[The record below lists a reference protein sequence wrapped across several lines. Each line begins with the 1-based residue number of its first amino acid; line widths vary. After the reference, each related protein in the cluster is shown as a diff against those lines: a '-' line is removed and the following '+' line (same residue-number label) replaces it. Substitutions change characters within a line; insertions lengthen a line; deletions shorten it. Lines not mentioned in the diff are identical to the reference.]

1 MRVID
6 LHCDTVMKL
15 MQGREKVNLRKNDFS
30 VDLERLKKSN
40 SMAQFFAL
48 FIEKQYVDN
57 AFEFCMDM
65 ADRIHE
71 EIKNNNEIIKL
82 ATNYEELIKNNEEGK
97 ISAFLTIEEG
107 GALKGKLSNLRNFY
121 KLGVR
126 LITLTWNYENE
137 IGYPNKN
144 IDFINKG
151 LKDFGLEVVEEMNN
165 LGMVIDV
172 SHLSDGGFYDVAK
185 HSKDPFV
192 ASHSNARE
200 ICGHR
205 RNLTDEMIKI
215 LSNKGGVTGINFE
228 RSFLNNEERSNIED
242 MLRHINHIY
251 DIGGIDVIALG
262 TDLDGINSKGI
273 EIDNIGDIH
282 KLSNALLKDGFTEDE
297 VEKIFYKNAMR
308 LIKDVMK

>member
-57 AFEFCMDM
+57 VFEFCMDM
-65 ADRIHE
+65 ADRIHQ
-71 EIKNNNEIIKL
+71 EIKNNSEIINL

-144 IDFINKG
+144 PDFLNKG
-151 LKDFGLEVVEEMNN
+151 LKNFGLEVVEEMNN

-185 HSKDPFV
+185 HSKYPFV

-228 RSFLNNEERSNIED
+228 RSFLNNEGRSNIED
-242 MLRHINHIY
+242 MLAHINHIY
-251 DIGGIDVIALG
+251 NIGGIDVIALG

-282 KLSNALLKDGFTEDE
+282 KLSHALLKDGFTEDE

-308 LIKDVMK
+308 LIKDVMR